1 MSRFS
6 YVGIDIRGKTSS
18 GEIVANDIKEARL
31 KIKKNGLTP
40 VSVKSIGSTEKKA
53 ASKTK
58 ASATKAAVKKPV
70 KKADSEDSKKAK

>member
-18 GEIVANDIKEARL
+18 GEIVANDIKPVL

-40 VSVKSIGSTEKKA
+40 VV
-53 ASKTK
+53 
-58 ASATKAAVKKPV
+58 
-70 KKADSEDSKKAK
+70 

>member
-31 KIKKNGLTP
+31 KIKILYKR
-40 VSVKSIGSTEKKA
+40 
-53 ASKTK
+53 KTFFF
-58 ASATKAAVKKPV
+58 
-70 KKADSEDSKKAK
+70 

>member
-40 VSVKSIGSTEKKA
+40 VSVKSIGSTEKI
-53 ASKTK
+53 SQI
-58 ASATKAAVKKPV
+58 KKEFKP
-70 KKADSEDSKKAK
+70 A